1 MPTATING
9 ELWGA
14 RARDWAQRQ
23 EPAVVPLWR
32 AMLEAAG
39 VGSGTRLLDVA
50 CGAGGAARLARERGA
65 TVTGI
70 DASPA
75 LTAIAAESID
85 GTFLTGEME
94 ELPFPDGSFD
104 VVTATNALQY
114 AADRVRAARE
124 LRRVVTPDGRVV
136 VGMWAESA
144 KNEMAGVFTAV
155 RTIAPPPPG
164 TAQPLD
170 LAERANLLAL
180 LVAAGLRAVRD
191 EEVPC
196 LFHYADDEAYWIAQ
210 RSAGV
215 MEAVARRV
223 GEDALRAALRDVAAP
238 YTNADGSVSMRNT
251 MRYVLAV
258 PA

>member
-1 MPTATING
+1 MPTATVNG

-14 RARDWAQRQ
+14 RARDWAQHQ
-23 EPAVVPLWR
+23 EPTVAPLWR

-50 CGAGGAARLARERGA
+50 CGAGGAAKLARARGA

-70 DASPA
+70 DASQA
-75 LTAIAAESID
+75 LTAIAAKEVE

-94 ELPFPDGSFD
+94 ELPFADGSFD

-124 LRRVVTPDGRVV
+124 LRRVVRPDGRVV

-144 KNEMAGVFTAV
+144 KNEMAGVFAAV
-155 RTIAPPPPG
+155 RALAPPPPG

-180 LVAAGLRAVRD
+180 IDEAGLRAVRD

-196 LFHYADDEAYWIAQ
+196 LFHYADEEAYWIAQ
-210 RSAGV
+210 RSSGV
-215 MEAVARRV
+215 MEAAARRV
-223 GEDALRAALRDVAAP
+223 GEDALRAALRDAAAP
-238 YTNADGSVSMRNT
+238 YTGADSSITMRNT